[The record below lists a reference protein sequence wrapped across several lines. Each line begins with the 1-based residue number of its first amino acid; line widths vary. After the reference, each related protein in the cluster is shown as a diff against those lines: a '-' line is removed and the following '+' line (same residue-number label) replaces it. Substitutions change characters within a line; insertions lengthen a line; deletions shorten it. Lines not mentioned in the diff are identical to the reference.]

1 MQKGLL
7 YNMLLRL
14 GKCFFL
20 FPLFFIACDDLEDKP
35 SIVPESNG
43 DVFETGTA
51 EMYILSEG
59 LFNQN
64 NSSLARYSFNRQR
77 CTNNYFSANN
87 QRRLGDTA
95 NDIAIYGNKIYV
107 VVNVSSTVEVIDFP
121 TGKSIRQISM
131 LRDNG
136 SSRQPR
142 AIAFDK
148 DKAYVCSYDGT
159 VARIDTTSLEIEEIV
174 TVGRNAEDICVQNGK
189 LYVSNSGGLDYSGP
203 GVDTTVSV
211 IDITTFKETKKIEVG
226 PNPEKYFRGWKKPC
240 M

>member
-64 NSSLARYSFNRQR
+64 IRIIVRSLVILSIGKDVRTTTLVQTIS
-77 CTNNYFSANN
+77 
-87 QRRLGDTA
+87 GDWE
-95 NDIAIYGNKIYV
+95 I
-107 VVNVSSTVEVIDFP
+107 
-121 TGKSIRQISM
+121 
-131 LRDNG
+131 
-136 SSRQPR
+136 QPM
-142 AIAFDK
+142 
-148 DKAYVCSYDGT
+148 T
-159 VARIDTTSLEIEEIV
+159 
-174 TVGRNAEDICVQNGK
+174 
-189 LYVSNSGGLDYSGP
+189 
-203 GVDTTVSV
+203 
-211 IDITTFKETKKIEVG
+211 
-226 PNPEKYFRGWKKPC
+226 
-240 M
+240 

>member
-14 GKCFFL
+14 GKYFFL

-87 QRRLGDTA
+87 QRGLGDTA

-131 LRDNG
+131 LRDMAVHV
-136 SSRQPR
+136 SR
-142 AIAFDK
+142 
-148 DKAYVCSYDGT
+148 
-159 VARIDTTSLEIEEIV
+159 AR
-174 TVGRNAEDICVQNGK
+174 
-189 LYVSNSGGLDYSGP
+189 
-203 GVDTTVSV
+203 
-211 IDITTFKETKKIEVG
+211 
-226 PNPEKYFRGWKKPC
+226 
-240 M
+240 